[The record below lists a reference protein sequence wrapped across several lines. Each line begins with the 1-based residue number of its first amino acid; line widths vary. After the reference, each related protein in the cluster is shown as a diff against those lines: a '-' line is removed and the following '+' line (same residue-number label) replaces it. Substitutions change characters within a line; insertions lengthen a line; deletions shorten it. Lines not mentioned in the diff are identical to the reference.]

1 MILEATA
8 KLARGKNL
16 MLDIET
22 LRNNILYLMCKSEQ
36 SVKRGLQS
44 KNFLK
49 LFETDELALFIAKE
63 FVSWYQQY
71 STKPSPKRI
80 DEQNSNSKFGASL
93 HVRLKLISDIDKQD
107 PKPTENEFESYLDDL
122 KMAWMKEKVNSSLM
136 IYANADVSKIED
148 VSKLSKSIKGFG
160 NEFVKISDAVAQDDE
175 GEYSYTTEEV
185 AQNIEVIKNKDLTN
199 VKRFSIGH
207 RIFDNATKGVRY
219 GDLVMFLGN
228 VNTGKSMVLTNVVYN
243 LWKSGANVLLLTC
256 EMKPNEFD
264 ERIYS
269 RATNIEYD
277 AIINGK
283 DAITENDKAAF
294 DAYIVEVGTR
304 PNKIVTKFLKTT
316 DNVGTVDNYI
326 EDLKLKRDFIPDV
339 VVVDSL
345 EHISPL
351 YPNVE
356 DKDNLKVAQII
367 TEFKDYAQTF
377 MNSRGLVI
385 ISTHQAKTDTFD
397 KNFEDISI
405 VDFGRSKVAAEKP
418 DFALYIR
425 SKAEINTMNVKLIK
439 ARRTAAGLTWAM
451 AIDFSK
457 CLVQDTQDSLNSEM
471 LTGD

>member
-1 MILEATA
+1 
-8 KLARGKNL
+8 
-16 MLDIET
+16 MLDIDT
-22 LRNNILYLMCKSEQ
+22 LRNNLLYLMCKSEQ

-49 LFETDELALFIAKE
+49 LFESDELAFFIAKE
-63 FVSWYQQY
+63 FISWYREY
-71 STKPSPKRI
+71 STRPSPKRI
-80 DEQNSNSKFGASL
+80 VEQNANSPFGASL
-93 HVRLKLISDIDKQD
+93 HVRLKLISDIDKQED
-107 PKPTENEFESYLDDL
+107 KPTDNEFESYLNDL
-122 KMAWMKEKVNSSLM
+122 KMAWMKEKVNQSLM
-136 IYANADVSKIED
+136 TYANADVSKIED

-160 NEFVKISDAVAQDDE
+160 NEFVKISDAVAQDED
-175 GEYSYTTEEV
+175 GEYSYTTDEV
-185 AQNIEVIKNKDLTN
+185 SENIELIKNKDLSKE
-199 VKRFSIGH
+199 KRFNIGH

-219 GDLVMFLGN
+219 GDLIMFLGN

-256 EMKPNEFD
+256 EMKPSEFD

-269 RATNIEYD
+269 RATNIDYD

-283 DAITENDKAAF
+283 DAITDNDKAAF
-294 DAYIVEVGTR
+294 DAYIAEVGTR
-304 PNKIVTKFLKTT
+304 PNKIITKFLKTT
-316 DNVGTVDNYI
+316 DNVGTVDSYI
-326 EDLKLKRDFIPDV
+326 EDLRLKREFVPDV

-351 YPNVE
+351 YPSVE

-377 MNSRGLVI
+377 LGNRGLVV

-397 KNFEDISI
+397 KGFEDISI

-425 SKAEINTMNVKLIK
+425 SKAELNTMNVKLIK
-439 ARRTAAGLTWAM
+439 ARRTAAGITWAM

-457 CLVQDTQDSLNSEM
+457 CLVMDTNDSLNSEM
-471 LTGD
+471 LSGD

>member
-1 MILEATA
+1 M
-8 KLARGKNL
+8 G
-16 MLDIET
+16 
-22 LRNNILYLMCKSEQ
+22 KSEQ
-36 SVKRGLQS
+36 SLKRGLQS

-49 LFETDELALFIAKE
+49 LFESDELAFFITKE
-63 FVSWYQQY
+63 LMSWYQQY
-71 STKPSPKRI
+71 TTKPSFKRI
-80 DEQNSNSKFGASL
+80 VEQNNNSKFGASL
-93 HVRLKLISDIDKQD
+93 HVRMKLISDIDKQEQ
-107 PKPTENEFESYLDDL
+107 KPTDNEFESYLNDL
-122 KMAWMKEKVNSSLM
+122 RMTWMKTKVSQSLLN
-136 IYANADVSKIED
+136 YGDADVSKISD
-148 VSKLSKSIKGFG
+148 IAGLSKSIKGFG
-160 NEFVKISDAVAQDDE
+160 NEFVKISDAVSQDDE

-185 AQNIEVIKNKDLTN
+185 AKNIAAINSKDTSN
-199 VKRFSIGH
+199 EKRFNIGH

-219 GDLVMFLGN
+219 GDLIMFLGN
-228 VNTGKSMVLTNVVYN
+228 VNTGKSMVLANVVYN
-243 LWKSGANVLLLTC
+243 LWKTGANVLLLTC

-269 RATNIEYD
+269 RATNITYD

-283 DAITENDKAAF
+283 DALSDGDRAAF
-294 DAYIVEVGTR
+294 EVYIQEVGNK

-316 DNVGTVDNYI
+316 DNVGTVDSYI
-326 EDLKLKRDFIPDV
+326 EDLRLKRDFVPDV
-339 VVVDSL
+339 VVIDSL

-351 YPNVE
+351 YPSVE

-377 MNSRGLVI
+377 MSNRGLVVV
-385 ISTHQAKTDTFD
+385 STHQAKTDTFE

-418 DFALYIR
+418 DFAFYIR

-439 ARRTAAGLTWAM
+439 ARRIAAGITWPM

-457 CLVQDTQDSLNSEM
+457 CLVMDTQDSLNSEM